1 VLDRVT
7 WFKQSAMRWA
17 GDGRTVYIDPW
28 GVRPDDL
35 PADLILITHAH
46 HDHLRPEDIEKIRTG
61 ATKIVAPLDVAAGLT
76 GDVTAVAPGES
87 HEVAGVRFT
96 TVPAYNIVEERLHR
110 HPKANGWVGYLLELG
125 GRRYY
130 HAGDTD
136 HLPELEQLT
145 TDVAFLPVG
154 GRATMDA
161 DEAAGLA
168 KAMAPSV
175 AVPMHFGFVV
185 GDPGDGERFRAAA
198 APVPVEVL
206 TPVRPFGED

>member
-17 GDGRTVYIDPW
+17 GDGLIVFIDPW
-28 GVRPDDL
+28 GVRPDDT

-46 HDHLRPEDIEKIRTG
+46 RDHFRPEEIEKIRTT
-61 ATKIVAPLDVAAGLT
+61 ATKIAAPRDVAAELT

-87 HEVAGVRFT
+87 HDIAGVRFT
-96 TVPAYNIVEERLHR
+96 TVPAYNVAQDRLHK
-110 HPKANGWVGYLLELG
+110 HPKAKGWVGYVLELG
-125 GRRYY
+125 DRRYY

-136 HLPELEQLT
+136 RLPELDAIT

-154 GRATMDA
+154 GAATMDV

-168 KAMAPSV
+168 KAIAPAV

-185 GDPGDGERFRAAA
+185 GDPSDGERFRDAA

-206 TPVRPFGED
+206 TPVRPFGEG